1 MTIERPANA
10 RILVTGCAGF
20 IGGHILRRLLAEG
33 VEVVGVDDFSTGLR
47 ENITDLAGRFR
58 FVEGTL
64 CDPGVSRRAVEGVT
78 GIIHQAAIPS
88 VPRSI
93 DDPLACLDSS
103 ITATVTLLGAAKDAG
118 VGRLVQ
124 AASSAAY
131 GDTEVLPNV
140 ETMPPKPLSPYAV
153 GKLGQEYYA
162 LASSRCYGIETISLR
177 YFNVFGPR
185 QDPGSEYAAV
195 IPKFITL
202 MLLGKRPTIYGDG
215 EQCRD
220 FIYID
225 NVVEANLAAIR
236 HPGVF
241 QGEVINIAQGEAM
254 TLNELVRHLNAILGT
269 DLLPAYAPPRP
280 GDIKRSQADVG
291 LAEKL
296 LGFRAGI
303 DVREGL
309 RRTVEYYRQTR

>member
-1 MTIERPANA
+1 MPG
-10 RILVTGCAGF
+10 ILVTGCAGF
-20 IGGHILRRLLAEG
+20 IGGHILRRLISEG
-33 VEVVGVDDFSTGLR
+33 VETVGVDDFSTGLR
-47 ENITDLAGRFR
+47 ENIADLEGRFR

-64 CDPGVSRRAVEGVT
+64 CDPGVCRRAVEGVT

-93 DDPLACLDSS
+93 DDPLACLHSS
-103 ITATVTLLGAAKDAG
+103 ITATATLVSAARDAG
-118 VGRLVQ
+118 VRRLVQ

-153 GKLGQEYYA
+153 GKLAQEYYA
-162 LASSRCYGIETISLR
+162 LAAARCYGLETVSLR
-177 YFNVFGPR
+177 YFNVFGPG
-185 QDPGSEYAAV
+185 QNPDSEYAAV
-195 IPKFITL
+195 IPKFISL
-202 MLLGKRPTIYGDG
+202 MLAGRPPTIYGDG

-225 NVVEANLAAIR
+225 NVVAANLAALR
-236 HPGVF
+236 RPGVF
-241 QGEVINIAQGEAM
+241 QGEVLNIAQGEAM
-254 TLNELVRHLNAILGT
+254 TLNELVRHLNIVLGT
-269 DLLPAYAPPRP
+269 DIRPVYAPARA
-280 GDIKRSQADVG
+280 GDIRRSQADIG

-309 RRTVEYYRQTR
+309 RRTVEHYRRAF

>member
-1 MTIERPANA
+1 MPG
-10 RILVTGCAGF
+10 ILVTGCAGF
-20 IGGHILRRLLAEG
+20 IGGHILRRLISEG
-33 VEVVGVDDFSTGLR
+33 VETVGVDDFSTGLR
-47 ENITDLAGRFR
+47 ENIADLEGRFR

-64 CDPGVSRRAVEGVT
+64 CDPEVCRRAVEGVT

-93 DDPLACLDSS
+93 DDPLACLHSS
-103 ITATVTLLGAAKDAG
+103 ITATATLVSAARDAG
-118 VGRLVQ
+118 VRRLVQ

-153 GKLGQEYYA
+153 GKLAQEYYA
-162 LASSRCYGIETISLR
+162 LAAARCYGLETVSLR
-177 YFNVFGPR
+177 YFNVFGPG
-185 QDPGSEYAAV
+185 QNPDSEYAAV
-195 IPKFITL
+195 IPKFISL
-202 MLLGKRPTIYGDG
+202 MLAGRPPTIYGDG

-225 NVVEANLAAIR
+225 NVVAANLAALR
-236 HPGVF
+236 RPGVF
-241 QGEVINIAQGEAM
+241 QGEVLNIAQGEAM
-254 TLNELVRHLNAILGT
+254 TLNELVRHLNIVLGT
-269 DLLPAYAPPRP
+269 DIRPVYAPARA
-280 GDIKRSQADVG
+280 GDIRRSQADIG

-309 RRTVEYYRQTR
+309 RRTVEHYRRAF